1 MSHGGGSFKRDLSV
15 YSLLAMS
22 LGTVIGSGWLLLPG
36 IVASQA
42 GPAAVISW
50 ALGGLGV
57 LIVALV
63 YSELGATWPAAGAV
77 AKYPGLSHGRF
88 TGHMAGWAA
97 FIAYAVTPPAE
108 AVAVIR
114 YAGTVYP
121 GLTHG
126 NEVTNLGIVISIII
140 LALIGLL
147 NFVGVK
153 YLGIFENYVTALKYI
168 PIAIFVVLIGF
179 FAFHPENF
187 TSYGGFIPH
196 GPSGILLGT
205 SSTVFAYIGLRQ
217 ALDFGSEAKNPGK
230 DIPRALIGTV
240 VIAMITYILISIVMV
255 GGLNWSGL
263 TGKGVVEGQ
272 WGTLAN
278 LSAPMYAVAGA
289 TGLGVVATLI
299 LADGIISP
307 NGPNASN
314 VGSVPRVAYTMSED
328 GTMPKLF
335 QRLHPKYGTPGAGLL
350 ACFVLEIFFL
360 MITKAGYNNLISV
373 INVAVMVAYALGPV
387 SMGALRK
394 TAPHVDRPYR
404 VSGARILA
412 PIAFIIASLLLYW
425 ESWPLTGEMLGILLF
440 GVIIYAAYSV
450 WGSVSIWSIKN
461 GLWLIGYLI
470 TMAVVSYIGSK
481 QFGGLGIIHF
491 GYDIIVVIVVA
502 LVYYYWGVRQRVP
515 YDEAYEPKSATIK
528 KTGPAPS
535 GDD

>member
-1 MSHGGGSFKRDLSV
+1 MSHGGGSFKKELSV

-50 ALGGLGV
+50 ILGGCGV

-108 AVAVIR
+108 AVAVVK
-114 YAGTVYP
+114 YAAVKYP
-121 GLTHG
+121 SLVNPKTQGLTL
-126 NEVTNLGIVISIII
+126 LGIAIAILI
-140 LALIGLL
+140 LAVIGLL
-147 NFVGVK
+147 NYVGVK

-168 PIAIFVVLIGF
+168 PIAVFVVFIGF
-179 FAFHPENF
+179 LAFHSSNF
-187 TSYGGFIPH
+187 TAFGGFVPH

-255 GGLNWSGL
+255 GGLNWSAL
-263 TGKGVVEGQ
+263 ASNNPHVVKGQ
-272 WGTLAN
+272 WSS
-278 LSAPMYAVAGA
+278 LSHLDAPMYAVAGA
-289 TGLGVVATLI
+289 TGLGLVAALI

-314 VGSVPRVAYTMSED
+314 VGSVPRVAYTMAED

-350 ACFVLEIFFL
+350 VCFVLEIFFL
-360 MITKAGYNNLISV
+360 FITSAGYNNLISV

-404 VSGARILA
+404 ISGARFLA
-412 PIAFIIASLLLYW
+412 PLAFVIASLLLYW
-425 ESWPLTGEMLGILLF
+425 EKWPLTGEMLGILLF
-440 GVIIYAAYSV
+440 GALIYAAYAYWGNVSLSSV
-450 WGSVSIWSIKN
+450 MN

-470 TMAVVSYIGSK
+470 SMAVISYLGSSK
-481 QFGGLGIIHF
+481 FGGRNIIPF
-491 GYDIIVVIVVA
+491 GWDILVI
-502 LVYYYWGVRQRVP
+502 
-515 YDEAYEPKSATIK
+515 
-528 KTGPAPS
+528 
-535 GDD
+535 